1 MLNVQQVTID
11 KVNEILSTYQK
22 THHKNG
28 GEDYVE

>member
-1 MLNVQQVTID
+1 MLNVQQIIID
-11 KVNEILSTYQK
+11 EVKEILSAYQK